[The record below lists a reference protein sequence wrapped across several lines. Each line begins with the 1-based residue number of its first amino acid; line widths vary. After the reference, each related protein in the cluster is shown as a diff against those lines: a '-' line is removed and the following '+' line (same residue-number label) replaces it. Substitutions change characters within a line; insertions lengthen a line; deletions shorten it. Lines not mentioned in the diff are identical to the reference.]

1 MKSILQF
8 SLLDSIEIE
17 GFLTYVKGRLFNRVT
32 EAKLK
37 SPNVDYSE
45 QEKVIEYVDK
55 SIEHMNKIY
64 DGNIFLLKE
73 AQKAANVITNLE
85 NKIWRQQQII
95 EAQSKEIEN
104 LKNNLSI

>member
-37 SPNVDYSE
+37 SPNADYSE
-45 QEKVIEYVDK
+45 QDKVIEYVEK
-55 SIEHMNKIY
+55 SIEYMNKIY
-64 DGNIFLLKE
+64 HGNIFLLKE
-73 AQKAANVITNLE
+73 SQKAANIITDLE
-85 NKIWRQQQII
+85 NNIWRQQQII
-95 EAQSKEIEN
+95 EAQNKEIEN
-104 LKNNLSI
+104 LKQNLPI